1 MGEFGMRRCSAFR
14 HLRVIAGCLVV
25 AATSIT
31 ASAQQAPPLR
41 FGGAYSGLDAR
52 RQALIDGWVERF
64 VKTTGQRLDP
74 EPFYN
79 DLLSVSTKTT
89 FDAVTHA
96 LMTIQLTDAQGA
108 SLGDALGL
116 LERVETVRGEVTGAA
131 SDRQFRLYVRLA
143 PDAVTTLKKSQQF
156 KRSQDNAV
164 FHQGYPTNY
173 REQGGIPSVQISIAL
188 DGRRADVDVDYRSPT
203 FPIVLFNGH
212 LSSSNSDVRAGN
224 NYDRHLD
231 KWTGFQNWWRTFFG
245 VHQENAP
252 EAAVSSALA
261 LPKSPRIGRKPI
273 DVTVNDFL
281 QAWLVERDVIAAM
294 GYISE
299 RAYACLS
306 QDSDNPAE
314 FDRGMAPFQLMVNM
328 KSANDALGPHTSLDQ
343 LTVGTRLT
351 MPGLRAV
358 KQPYHAQFVIYSVP
372 DNVAAAL
379 DCESRLTLANPDRVK
394 RVYGN
399 YFGATFYVAGRS
411 DFPVALLWAQD
422 DGYWKIISW
431 KVGASTATGPDAEP
445 AAASKPQRIKADLT
459 LVNASRD
466 FLDSWLARKDYDA
479 AFRYVAPAAYACY
492 DLERGQGQPP
502 ATSQEDAGRKLRAG
516 LETSGKTLGTSRT
529 LESLLVAAEPIHPST
544 RVMDHPF
551 ARVFSLSSP
560 PNALA
565 DASECAARA
574 ANVAIPDPMPL
585 EYGNAYGMTVR
596 FRVEAGEAPVLRL
609 LWRQENGTWRIT
621 SYGVELP

>member
-1 MGEFGMRRCSAFR
+1 MFRCSASR
-14 HLRVIAGCLVV
+14 HPRVLTGCLVV
-25 AATSIT
+25 AAACIT
-31 ASAQQAPPLR
+31 ASAQQPPPLR

-52 RQALIDGWVERF
+52 RQALINGWVERF

-79 DLLSVSTKTT
+79 ELLSVSTKTT

-96 LMTIQLTDAQGA
+96 LMTIQLTDAQSA
-108 SLGDALGL
+108 SLGDALAL
-116 LERVETVRGEVTGAA
+116 VERVESVRGEVDGAA
-131 SDRQFRLYVRLA
+131 SDRQFRLYVRLS

-156 KRSQDNAV
+156 KRSPDNAV

-173 REQGGIPSVQISIAL
+173 REQGGIPSVQISIGL
-188 DGRRADVDVDYRSPT
+188 DGRRADIDVDYRSPT
-203 FPIVLFNGH
+203 FPIGLFNGH

-231 KWTGFQNWWRTFFG
+231 KWSGFQNWWRSFFG
-245 VHQENAP
+245 VNQENAP
-252 EAAVSSALA
+252 EAASSSAMA
-261 LPKSPRIGRKPI
+261 LPKTPRIGRKPI

-281 QAWLVERDVIAAM
+281 QAWLVERDVVAAM

-306 QDSDNPAE
+306 QDSDNPAD
-314 FDRGMAPFQLMVNM
+314 FDRGMAPFQLMGNM
-328 KSANDALGPHTSLDQ
+328 KSANDALGPHTSLNG

-372 DNVAAAL
+372 DDVASAL
-379 DCESRLTLANPDRVK
+379 DCESRLTLANPGRVK

-399 YFGATFYVAGRS
+399 YFGVTFYVNGRS
-411 DFPVALLWAQD
+411 DFPVALVWAQD
-422 DGYWKIISW
+422 DGYWKIVSW
-431 KVGASTATGPDAEP
+431 KVGASTATGPDPEP
-445 AAASKPQRIKADLT
+445 VAASKPERIKADLT
-459 LVNASRD
+459 LVRAARD

-479 AFRYVAPAAYACY
+479 AFRYIAPAAYACY

-502 ATSQEDAGRKLRAG
+502 AISQEDAGRKLRASM
-516 LETSGKTLGTSRT
+516 EASGKALGTSRS
-529 LESLLVAAEPIHPST
+529 LENLLVAAEPIHPST

-565 DASECAARA
+565 DAAECAARA
-574 ANVAIPDPMPL
+574 ANAAIPDPMPL

-596 FRVEAGEAPVLRL
+596 FRVEGGEAPVLRL
-609 LWRQENGTWRIT
+609 LWRQENGAWRIT
-621 SYGVELP
+621 SYGVDLP